1 MRYYAKFHCG
11 TQTKNK
17 AQEAAFAFGKPA
29 DGTLIGSDA
38 ALDKFVENL
47 KDGIDTINKSDKY
60 RCCSDIDFRT
70 HKFANFK
77 DYSVNVG
84 EIFSISFYPVN
95 QDFCIDEPVDDIPE
109 VKLVTVFKF

>member
-17 AQEAAFAFGKPA
+17 AQEAAYNFGKPA

-47 KDGIDTINKSDKY
+47 KDGIDKINMCH
-60 RCCSDIDFRT
+60 RRCSDIDFRT
-70 HKFANFK
+70 HKYANFK

-84 EIFSISFYPVN
+84 EIFSISFYPVE
-95 QDFCIDEPVDDIPE
+95 QDFCIDEPVDDATDEKPE
-109 VKLVTVFKF
+109 TVFKF